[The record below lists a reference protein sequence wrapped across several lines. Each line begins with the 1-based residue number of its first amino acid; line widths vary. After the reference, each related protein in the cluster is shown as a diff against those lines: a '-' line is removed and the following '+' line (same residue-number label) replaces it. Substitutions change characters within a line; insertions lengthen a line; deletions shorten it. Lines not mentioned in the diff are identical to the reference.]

1 MLWVIIVKEIKST
14 IEKPRLLLP
23 SQSAIVKLTPLRQT
37 QSTIVKQRPLHTTQ
51 STIVK
56 PWSKIAQIEALNES
70 DLELKE
76 LEDFLWPMEDETAL
90 FSAKTCLTQIF
101 LLRKEFLV
109 NYVCFSIGVNDR
121 AQFCCASCLLNI
133 VYGWSWLYTLLLLR
147 IWMTIGRFR
156 RFLCRFIGYYIVRHD
171 IDPSS
176 FPYIWLV
183 FQ

>member
-1 MLWVIIVKEIKST
+1 MIF
-14 IEKPRLLLP
+14 
-23 SQSAIVKLTPLRQT
+23 
-37 QSTIVKQRPLHTTQ
+37 QRPLHTTQ

-56 PWSKIAQIEALNES
+56 PWSKIAQTAALNES
-70 DLELKE
+70 DLQLKE
-76 LEDFLWPMEDETAL
+76 LEDFLWPMKDQTAL

-156 RFLCRFIGYYIVRHD
+156 RFLCLFWSNIVVLLD
-171 IDPSS
+171 IILFVLLRVYKELLQFEQRLQHYCEAPLFTTDDDKH
-176 FPYIWLV
+176 L
-183 FQ
+183 